1 MVVFATDGYITG
13 TYNSVLKYKKY
24 SDHIEISDCNELVT
38 NIEIPSKFDELP
50 VTKIDNGA
58 FSNCENLTEIII
70 PDSVTSIGDSAFS
83 YCENLTEIIIPNN
96 VTNIGKSV
104 FTKCSNLKE
113 IIVSEN
119 NPNYYSADGVLFNK
133 EKARLIQYPI
143 GNIETKYIIPDSVT
157 SIGNSAFSNCENLTE
172 IIIPDSLTKIGGQA
186 FSGTSWIKTKQ
197 KESPLVIVN
206 EILIDG
212 NSCKGDIII
221 PYGITSIGESAFL
234 TLL

>member
-58 FSNCENLTEIII
+58 FSN
-70 PDSVTSIGDSAFS
+70 
-83 YCENLTEIIIPNN
+83 CENLTEIIIPNN